1 MYCKHLRRNTFIA
14 VLCCLLIAGFLV
26 TPQAALALWNWIT
39 GAKDVLELIDET
51 IDALETDKKEAEEEI
66 ARQEDLKNG
75 HLKARNKVKAK
86 IQPQEQEQRAAAI
99 AANEAAAEHS
109 AASQRAS
116 GLRVEIEAL
125 TEELRY
131 ILRYGSTSDPRHS
144 EILADLAMK
153 NSALATE
160 EDTMSAEKKKYNAA
174 KARYNFIDRQ
184 LESKRD
190 YINYLT
196 KLINACDK
204 KIKALN
210 EKIAEIERKIKAE
223 EERRKEVKQENQ
235 EEEDKWKKLQGEAQ
249 QPPN

>member
-1 MYCKHLRRNTFIA
+1 MYYKHLRRNTFIA
-14 VLCCLLIAGFLV
+14 LLCCLLIAGFLV
-26 TPQAALALWNWIT
+26 TTQAWSFWNWIT

-51 IDALETDKKEAEEEI
+51 IEALETDKKEAEDEI
-66 ARQEDLKNG
+66 ARQEKLKNG
-75 HLKARNKVKAK
+75 HLKARNRVKAK
-86 IQPQEQEQRAAAI
+86 IQPDEQEQRAAAI
-99 AANEAAAEHS
+99 AANKAAAEHS

-131 ILRYGSTSDPRHS
+131 ILRYGSTSNPRHS

-190 YINYLT
+190 YISYLT
-196 KLINACDK
+196 RLINACDK

-210 EKIAEIERKIKAE
+210 EKIADIEKKIKAE
-223 EERRKEVKQENQ
+223 EERREKVRQENQ
-235 EEEDKWKKLQGEAQ
+235 EEEDKWEKLQEEAQ